1 MVSSCVCLL
10 DNVSCMICMFIERV
24 KENFYLYFFSVSGL
38 ECLSLD
44 VVSLSDIS
52 FCLLMVCINN
62 TLKKMF
68 LCFNQLLD
76 PLHISRNLT
85 AWFK

>member
-44 VVSLSDIS
+44 VVSLSVE
-52 FCLLMVCINN
+52 L
-62 TLKKMF
+62 
-68 LCFNQLLD
+68 
-76 PLHISRNLT
+76 
-85 AWFK
+85 